1 MELKMNIEF
10 GQIVHLLGQMPAK
23 QVVKIKNEFSET
35 YIAQKA
41 KSEVSDFQQFLLSA
55 PVMSNEQ
62 HADFS
67 NQRQHFNLWR
77 AH

>member
-23 QVVKIKNEFSET
+23 QVAKIKNEFSEA

-62 HADFS
+62 YADFN
-67 NQRQHFNLWR
+67 NQRQHFNVWR
-77 AH
+77 TH